1 MVYLETFN
9 DVIVYNVLIF
19 PTDIYTPSYDQRFK
33 SYGFCKFTEL
43 LKFDSGQNGV
53 TWVTRSLDHLRN
65 GNRVNTENQ
74 SHRYFFMFPTHPYTT
89 YLGKQNPSIAI

>member
-1 MVYLETFN
+1 MVYMETFN
-9 DVIVYNVLIF
+9 DVIVYNILIF

-53 TWVTRSLDHLRN
+53 TW
-65 GNRVNTENQ
+65 
-74 SHRYFFMFPTHPYTT
+74 
-89 YLGKQNPSIAI
+89 